1 MSKTE
6 YKIATSALGLVG
18 LTVFAGT
25 ILMSSGVSADDS
37 AISNVSVNVPVAC
50 TMTGTGMNSHNATI
64 PNGTYQANIGTTTM
78 KAVCNDS
85 NGFAIYAIGYTDN
98 EYGKTVLTNST
109 LGTSSDIAT
118 GTATSTGSPDVS
130 NWAMKLATSSSA
142 TYPLTLDNS
151 FGNYHNVPAEYTKV
165 AHRDSGTDLGTSAEG
180 ATLTSTYAAY
190 MSKTQPAGIYIGQV
204 KYTLVHPSTHVA
216 PVICNENATT
226 ISEAKC
232 LQDFAHVTEANRN
245 SIIASMTP
253 EQQYTLKD
261 SRDGKTYTIAK
272 YQKMDYLSEDSMK
285 AAQYINNCLEG
296 SCDITIFNELSVEW
310 QAYAESCNINTE
322 TDIIECDESLYP
334 TLDDVWMT
342 QNLDLDLQAGETY
355 TNEDTDIGYNTT
367 TQQYETAAWSPIRST
382 YQPTSTHTHEWCAG
396 GTRNS
401 QYRYCE
407 NNDTPESYNPGNLY
421 WNGTES
427 DYSDWDAYY
436 SSCDY
441 STPTPVCDESL
452 NPSSTYV
459 SSTSSTL
466 QYHLGNYY
474 NWAAALATNDSSQFN
489 SSELVEQSICPAGW
503 TLPRS
508 GNGDDSFYRLWNQYG
523 FSMSSVNGGNK
534 LWTSPLYF
542 ASGGSFGGRLGDV
555 GYYGYFWSPVPN
567 GSLYARNAYFDVDG
581 GSDPSYNDIRYGG
594 YSVRCIARPVTD
606 LIMFYSQKNK
616 DKS

>member
-1 MSKTE
+1 MSNN
-6 YKIATSALGLVG
+6 I
-18 LTVFAGT
+18 F
-25 ILMSSGVSADDS
+25 ADDS
-37 AISNVSVNVPVAC
+37 QTDNVSVNVPVAC

-64 PNGTYQANIGTTTM
+64 PNGTYQTNIGTTTM

-165 AHRDSGTDLGTSAEG
+165 AHRDSGTDIGTSAVGSE
-180 ATLTSTYAAY
+180 LTSTYAAY
-190 MSKTQPAGIYIGQV
+190 MSKTQPAGTYTGQV
-204 KYTLVHPSTHVA
+204 KYTLVHPSTHEA
-216 PVICNENATT
+216 PVACNNKATT
-226 ISEAKC
+226 ISEAVC

-245 SIIASMTP
+245 SIIASMNP

-261 SRDGKTYTIAK
+261 SRDGKTYTITK
-272 YQKMDYLSEDSMK
+272 YQVGNSGNY
-285 AAQYINNCLEG
+285 
-296 SCDITIFNELSVEW
+296 
-310 QAYAESCNINTE
+310 
-322 TDIIECDESLYP
+322 
-334 TLDDVWMT
+334 DVWMT
-342 QNLDLDLQAGETY
+342 KNLDLDLDAGTTY

-367 TQQYETAAWSPIRST
+367 TNSYETAAWSPIRST
-382 YQPTSTHTHEWCAG
+382 YQPTSTHTHEWCQG

-401 QYRYCE
+401 QYGYCAL
-407 NNDTPESYNPGNLY
+407 NNTPESYDPGRLY
-421 WNGTES
+421 WNTTES
-427 DYSDWDAYY
+427 DNSDWSAYY
-436 SSCDY
+436 NSCDF

-452 NPSSTYV
+452 NPISTYV
-459 SSTSSTL
+459 SSTSTTS

-474 NWAAALATNDSSQFN
+474 NWAAALATNDSSQFY

-508 GNGDDSFYRLWNQYG
+508 GNGDDSFYSLWNQYG
-523 FSMSSVNGGNK
+523 FNSSSINGSNK

-542 ASGGSFGGRLGDV
+542 AVDGYFIGNLSDV
-555 GYYGYFWSPVPN
+555 GYSGEFWSPVPDGSN
-567 GSLYARNAYFDVDG
+567 GVRIADFVVDG
-581 GSDPSYNDIRYGG
+581 YSYPSDYGSRSYG
-594 YSVRCIARPVTD
+594 YSVLCMARPVAGSESGGGGGTV
-606 LIMFYSQKNK
+606 
-616 DKS
+616 